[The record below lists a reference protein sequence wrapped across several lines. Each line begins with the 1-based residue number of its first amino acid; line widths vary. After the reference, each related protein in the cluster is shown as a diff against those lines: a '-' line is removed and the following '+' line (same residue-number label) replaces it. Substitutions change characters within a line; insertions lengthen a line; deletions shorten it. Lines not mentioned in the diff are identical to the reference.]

1 MKAMAILTVI
11 TLLGAVSRAEEGMSD
26 AEMRRRIERS
36 ACIFDNPGVASAEIR
51 YVLRCCGTNT
61 NRFFAAMEAVAE
73 SRPELSNYICQEIGK
88 FGDPACLPFLYQNL
102 TNSLAGESA
111 ALSVLKIEGLTSNS
125 IEKIGMYLSCQSA
138 DQMDRGLV
146 CGKMVSLAAQNCI
159 TNELGRFA
167 MEKAVCFVQNN
178 SDFTR
183 SWDKVLCKKCPQYRN
198 SKRRLSALRAAVERG
213 IHRNQIAY
221 VTNAINELV
230 AYPEAD
236 LPE

>member
-1 MKAMAILTVI
+1 MKVMTISTI
-11 TLLGAVSRAEEGMSD
+11 IILLGAVSLAEEGMSD
-26 AEMRRRIERS
+26 TEMRRRIERS
-36 ACIFDNPGVASAEIR
+36 ACVFDNPDVASAELR

-61 NRFFAAMEAVAE
+61 NRFFAAMQAVAM
-73 SRPELSNYICQEIGK
+73 SNPGLSNYICQEIGK
-88 FGDPACLPFLYQNL
+88 LGDTACLPFLYQNL

-125 IEKIGMYLSCQSA
+125 IEKVGMYLSCQAA
-138 DQMDRGLV
+138 DQMDRGYV
-146 CGKMVSLAAQNCI
+146 CGEMVSLAAQNCI
-159 TNELGRFA
+159 TNALGRFA
-167 MEKAVCFVQNN
+167 MEKAVRFVQAN
-178 SDFTR
+178 SDFTK

-213 IHRNQIAY
+213 IHQNQTAY